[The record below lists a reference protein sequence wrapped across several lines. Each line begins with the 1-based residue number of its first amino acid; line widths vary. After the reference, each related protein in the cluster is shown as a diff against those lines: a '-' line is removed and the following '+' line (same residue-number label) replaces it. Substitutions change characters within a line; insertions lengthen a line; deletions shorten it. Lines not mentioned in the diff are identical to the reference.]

1 MKSIF
6 RAAGLVLVLLGLTV
20 PTSQAQ
26 QTGSLSGVVTD
37 AVDGQALGGA
47 NVILNRPGQAG
58 LAGGA
63 AANIDGQYTISNIQ
77 PGDYT
82 VTFRFVGYNEF
93 VAPVTIAAG
102 QAITMN
108 ATLTQGG
115 LDLNTIVITASR
127 RAEKVLDAPASIS
140 VLDAREIE
148 QEVTGSTVSVLRN
161 VTGVDVAQTGV
172 DRSEVVLRGFNNA
185 FSGSAYVLTDYRQA
199 AVASLGVNL
208 HSIMPNMSIDVERIE
223 VVRGPGSAL
232 YGAGVDE
239 GVIHYI
245 TKDPFS
251 YPGTTVSL
259 SGGERGMF
267 GAQVRHAGV
276 LNSRLGYKLTGVYSQ
291 ADDWEYSP
299 DDTIDA
305 IQLAGDAD
313 GVERNYDFNKM
324 NINGLLQYR
333 ISDRVSLTANGGFSQ
348 LDALVLSGIGTL
360 QADGFSYTY
369 GQFRLQADRFFAQFY
384 VNKNNA
390 GDSFVYGTGQTVVD
404 EGALYN
410 AQAQYDL
417 DFANE
422 RVRLILGGDIEMTRP
437 DTKGTILGRNE
448 TDDAVNEM
456 GAYAQSSIE
465 LSPKVDLTLALR
477 ADYNNIVDDIQI
489 SPRAAVVLKPSTN
502 HTFRASFNRAF
513 SSPGTNSNFLDIVA
527 GQTSGI
533 TIRGRG
539 AGRGFAWQRNP
550 AFEAIAGT
558 DLVASSLNGCFPA
571 VSAACGTKTPVG
583 LPLGSVYTSMYN
595 GLAAIPTA
603 NLLAVLRQNG
613 ILVGA
618 PDNVALPT
626 VAALVQLLDPAV
638 TQVGG
643 FSRGDM
649 GIVSP
654 TGGPTQIVTELTDI
668 APLSQTTTQT
678 LEAGYKGL
686 MGDKVLFAV
695 DVYYSK
701 KENFIGPLLVES
713 PLVFVPTLTPDLIAA
728 LTTAIENNTTLNGQ
742 LGALGLNAAA
752 VAGLL
757 TNLAAG
763 SLPGSDTPVAIVQA
777 AENDPGVG
785 SLPELM
791 LSYRNFGQ
799 VEFWGVDASFQVL
812 ATKELSLFGNISI
825 VSDDFFDNTE
835 LGESNEALAVAL
847 NAPTFK
853 AKFGGSYA
861 FAGGFGV
868 NASARYTEGFPVE
881 SGPYVGDV
889 DSYFLMDLG
898 VGYDF
903 GRTVQGL
910 RLDMTI
916 QNLLDNVH
924 REFYGAARIGRMGIA
939 RLTYTF

>member
-1 MKSIF
+1 MKSF
-6 RAAGLVLVLLGLTV
+6 LRAAGLVLVLIGLTV

-26 QTGSLSGVVTD
+26 QTGSLTGVVSD
-37 AVDGQALGGA
+37 ANDGQALGGA

-63 AANIDGQYTISNIQ
+63 AANIDGQYLISNIQ
-77 PGDYT
+77 PGEYT

-93 VAPVTIAAG
+93 VATVAIAAG
-102 QAITMN
+102 AAQTLN
-108 ATLTQGG
+108 ATLSQGG

-127 RAEKVLDAPASIS
+127 QAEKVLDAPASIS

-148 QEVTGSTVSVLRN
+148 QEVTASTVSVLRN

-185 FSGSAYVLTDYRQA
+185 FSGSAYVLTDYRHA

-267 GAQVRHAGV
+267 GAQLRHAGV
-276 LNSRLGYKLTGVYSQ
+276 IGSKLGYKLTGFYSQ

-299 DDTIDA
+299 SDTTDA
-305 IQLAGDAD
+305 IQLAGDAAD
-313 GVERNYDFNKM
+313 VERNYDFNKM
-324 NINGLLQYR
+324 NVNGLLQYR
-333 ISDRVSLTANGGFSQ
+333 IADNVSLTVNGGYSQ

-384 VNKNNA
+384 INKNNA

-422 RVRLILGGDIEMTRP
+422 RVRLILGGDVEMTRP

-448 TDDAVNEM
+448 TNDDVNEF
-456 GAYAQSSIE
+456 GGYAQSSIE
-465 LSPKVDLTLALR
+465 LSPKIDLTLALR

-489 SPRAAVVLKPSTN
+489 SPRAAVVLKPTTN

-513 SSPGTNSNFLDIVA
+513 SSPGTNSNFLDIRA

-539 AGRGFAWQRNP
+539 AGRGFTWERNP
-550 AFEAIAGT
+550 DFAAFAGT
-558 DLVASSLNGCFPA
+558 DLIASSLNGCFPLTN
-571 VSAACGTKTPVG
+571 ACGSETPVG
-583 LPLGSVYTSMYN
+583 LPLDAVYANVYR
-595 GLAAIPTA
+595 GLSAIPIDT
-603 NLLAVLRQNG
+603 LVTRLRGVLPPVPDAQARAIVSG
-613 ILVGA
+613 LVG
-618 PDNVALPT
+618 
-626 VAALVQLLDPAV
+626 LLDPSLTDV
-638 TQVGG
+638 NG
-643 FSRGDM
+643 FARGLM

-654 TGGPTQIVTELTDI
+654 SGGATQFVTDLTDI
-668 APLSQTTTQT
+668 APLKQTTTQT
-678 LEAGYKGL
+678 IEAGYKGL
-686 MGDKVLFAV
+686 IGDKVLFAL
-695 DVYYSK
+695 DAYYSK

-713 PLVFVPTLTPDLIAA
+713 PLVFVPTLSADLTAA
-728 LTTAIENNTTLNGQ
+728 LATAIQNNTALNGQ
-742 LGALGLNAAA
+742 LAQLNLTSQQVAA
-752 VAGLL
+752 LL
-757 TNLAAG
+757 TGLAAG
-763 SLPGSDTPVAIVQA
+763 QLPSASTPVAIVQA
-777 AENDPGVG
+777 AENNPGLGNV
-785 SLPELM
+785 PELM

-799 VEFWGVDASFQVL
+799 VKFWGLDASIQVL
-812 ATKELSLFGNISI
+812 ATKELSLFANISI
-825 VSDDFFDNTE
+825 VNDDFFDNEE
-835 LGESNEALAVAL
+835 LGESNTALAVAL

-889 DSYFLMDLG
+889 ESYFLMDLG
-898 VGYDF
+898 LGYDF
-903 GRTVQGL
+903 GRSVPGL
-910 RLDMTI
+910 RVDMTV
-916 QNLLDNVH
+916 QNLLDNLH